1 MINYSV
7 SQMVNPQ
14 DQEEVK
20 YYAHA
25 QAVRN
30 LDINDFA
37 KHIAAHGCVYSR
49 ADIAAVLTMAVDCIR
64 EQLLEG
70 NKVNLGEL
78 GAFSI
83 ALRSKGTEKAD
94 DFTAN
99 RIYAVNVN
107 WTPGKN
113 FKDLLEVAE
122 FRKVPTRKA
131 QAAVLAAE
139 TAGQSKVELKKDAST
154 ENQG

>member
-1 MINYSV
+1 MIDFSV
-7 SQMVNPQ
+7 AKQANPQ
-14 DQEEVK
+14 DQEEYK

-25 QAVRN
+25 QASRI

-37 KHIAAHGCVYSR
+37 KHISAHGCVYSR
-49 ADIAAVLTMAVDCIR
+49 ADISAVLTMAVDCIR

-70 NKVNLGEL
+70 NRVNLGEL
-78 GAFSI
+78 GSFSV
-83 ALRSKGTEKAD
+83 ALRSKGTEKSE

-107 WTPGKN
+107 WTPGKL
-113 FKDLLEVAE
+113 FKDLLEEAD
-122 FRKVPTRKA
+122 FKKVPTRKA

-139 TAGQSKVELKKDAST
+139 VAGQSKVELKKEAST